1 MPIIPQI
8 PSPSPHREREREFST
23 YSEPHYFYSRFDEK
37 NQAAAAAAAE
47 DGFWRPDG
55 RRVVPMAYEQK
66 LLYYWLHTGSTEI
79 SLETLDTCATEKRKV
94 RRAGRGTVNTEHR
107 DCRLCHC
114 VIVAVAGVPPASLCG
129 NCVNRRPSSTRV
141 VVI

>member
-107 DCRLCHC
+107 DC
-114 VIVAVAGVPPASLCG
+114 VIASLLL
-129 NCVNRRPSSTRV
+129 
-141 VVI
+141 